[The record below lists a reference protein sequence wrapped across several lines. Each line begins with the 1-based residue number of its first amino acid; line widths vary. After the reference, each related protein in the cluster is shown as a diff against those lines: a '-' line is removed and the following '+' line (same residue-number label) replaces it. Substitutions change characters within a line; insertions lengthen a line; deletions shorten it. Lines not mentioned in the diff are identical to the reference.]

1 MANRRSL
8 VCESYLG
15 GKLTLMDLTPPYAKA
30 GLGRAEPAKAQ
41 GYIVGPIYDGA
52 FFVGAPLIALA
63 LGLLIAGSPLDQE
76 SKLFGHDKTP
86 AEFALGAFVFAHLVV
101 VLFRSHLNPRIF
113 RRHPLRFTLVPGL
126 LFLALGLSTWALI
139 ACSVLATFWD
149 VYHSGMQTFGLAR
162 IYDARAG
169 NSPEVGRR
177 LDWILNLLL
186 YAGPIAAGASLMDH
200 VEDFDEF
207 EQVGAVFFTAIPA
220 HAAANADIL
229 TWAVVGFGLPFLAYY
244 LFAYWRYAR
253 QGYRVSPQKVA
264 LLVSTAVCSIY
275 AWGFNP
281 FGMAFFIMNFFHALQ
296 YFALLWWAEHGNIAR
311 LLGVAGR
318 SWAKPAALAF
328 LLAVGFGYGLVAEST
343 DAPASPWLFSLFLV
357 ISLMHFWYDGFIWS
371 VRAKQV

>member
-1 MANRRSL
+1 MN
-8 VCESYLG
+8 
-15 GKLTLMDLTPPYAKA
+15 LTLPYAKA
-30 GLGRAEPAKAQ
+30 GLRRAEPAKAR
-41 GYIVGPIYDGA
+41 GYIVGPVYDGA
-52 FFVGAPLIALA
+52 FFVGAPLIALG

-76 SKLFGHDKTP
+76 SKLFGDDKTP
-86 AEFALGAFVFAHLVV
+86 AEFALGVFVFAHLVV
-101 VLFRSHLNPRIF
+101 VLFRSHLNPSIF
-113 RRHPLRFTLVPGL
+113 RLHPLRFTLVPGL
-126 LFLALGLSTWALI
+126 AFLALGLSAWALV
-139 ACSVLATFWD
+139 AGSVLATFWD

-169 NSPEVGRR
+169 NPPEVGRR

-186 YAGPIAAGASLMDH
+186 YAGPIVAGASLMDH
-200 VEDFDEF
+200 LEDFDDF
-207 EQVGAVFFTAIPA
+207 AQVGAVFFTAIPA
-220 HAAANADIL
+220 HAASNANIL